1 MVGPETEGDRCERHP
16 AHLKSIGVCPYCLR
30 EALSR
35 LLWVSSFGIYTAS
48 SFTTSSSPY
57 SSLSSVAVS
66 PSYIDLKRPRPSF
79 HFESCVDD
87 RDFAGLKEPV
97 TKSQSWVFAR
107 GRKNRNKEKEKERKE
122 EKKEKKEKKG
132 RFWFKL
138 LGGSSKRKEGAAFLH
153 SKAFREKPSAK

>member
-1 MVGPETEGDRCERHP
+1 MIRPETEGDRCEWHP
-16 AHLKSIGVCPYCLR
+16 VHSKSIGVCPYCLR

-35 LLWVSSFGIYTAS
+35 LLWISSFGIYAAA

-57 SSLSSVAVS
+57 SSLSSVAAS

-79 HFESCVDD
+79 HFERCVEDV
-87 RDFAGLKEPV
+87 RDFAGMKEPV

-107 GRKNRNKEKEKERKE
+107 GRKNGNKKEKEGKE
-122 EKKEKKEKKG
+122 EKKEKKG

-138 LGGSSKRKEGAAFLH
+138 LSGSSKRKE
-153 SKAFREKPSAK
+153 